1 MNENEQ
7 LQLQKLIKMNN
18 VEDQTH
24 KIRTLKHSP
33 LLKEN
38 IHRLLQLKEEYKDDV
53 EGLTNASIE
62 KCSFLFTHY
71 TDIYNRVKKDEIDI
85 QLLMH
90 FIDTLSQIENG
101 EIDQHE
107 GSFQIGKLLKNIYID
122 SALKKSEKLDK
133 MYEKTEVIIDRIDIS
148 WKQWKNERINDKYEI

>member
-18 VEDQTH
+18 VEDQTQ
-24 KIRTLKHSP
+24 KIRKLKHSIQLREEINRLL
-33 LLKEN
+33 LLKN
-38 IHRLLQLKEEYKDDV
+38 EYKDDI
-53 EGLTNASIE
+53 EALTNVSIE

-85 QLLMH
+85 QMLML
-90 FIDTLSQIENG
+90 FIDTLEQIENG

-133 MYEKTEVIIDRIDIS
+133 MYENTEEIVEPLNIS
-148 WKQWKNERINDKYEI
+148 WKQWKQNI

>member
-18 VEDQTH
+18 VEDQTQ
-24 KIRTLKHSP
+24 KIRKLKHSIQLREEINKLL
-33 LLKEN
+33 LLKN
-38 IHRLLQLKEEYKDDV
+38 EYKDDL
-53 EGLTNASIE
+53 EALTNVSIE

-85 QLLMH
+85 QMLML
-90 FIDTLSQIENG
+90 FIDTLEQIENG

-133 MYEKTEVIIDRIDIS
+133 MYENREEIVEPLNIS
-148 WKQWKNERINDKYEI
+148 WKQWKQNI

>member
-18 VEDQTH
+18 VEDQTQ

-33 LLKEN
+33 LLKED
-38 IHRLLQLKEEYKDDV
+38 IHILLLLKEEYKDDL
-53 EGLTNASIE
+53 EGLNIISIE

-85 QLLMH
+85 QMLFL

-133 MYEKTEVIIDRIDIS
+133 IYEKTETVIEPINIS
-148 WKQWKNERINDKYEI
+148 WKQWKLNL

>member
-18 VEDQTH
+18 VEDQTQ
-24 KIRTLKHSP
+24 KIRSLKHSS
-33 LLKEN
+33 LLKED
-38 IHRLLQLKEEYKDDV
+38 IHKLLLLKEEYKDDL
-53 EGLTNASIE
+53 EGLNNASIE

-85 QLLMH
+85 NMLML

-107 GSFQIGKLLKNIYID
+107 GSFQLGKLLKKIYID

-133 MYEKTEVIIDRIDIS
+133 QYEKTETVIEPINIS
-148 WKQWKNERINDKYEI
+148 WKQWKQI